1 MSTVYWSKT
10 DNRKE
15 FVKKILEIFEP
26 LIDRARA
33 FLIKPNL
40 VSSEP
45 YPTTT
50 HPEVLEVVLDFL
62 SGKDVVV
69 ADAPAVDAG
78 SSKKM
83 VEKSILKEVCGSHK
97 VPFINFYET
106 KTKRFVSP
114 RGYRFHMFTLP
125 LEKDFVISLPVLKTH
140 NQCGISGALKN
151 QFGYLPRKERILMH
165 IGFKNIHQGIA
176 ELNRVAKPHLFIIDA
191 VKALISAQE
200 VRHGGK
206 EKELGYML
214 AGTDPVALDFYGFEL
229 LQKVEP
235 KLKIRFFEDIPH
247 LKYFLDYEVG
257 SIDFEISEVL
267 I

>member
-1 MSTVYWSKT
+1 VAVVYISKT
-10 DNRKE
+10 DNQKE
-15 FVKKILEIFEP
+15 FVKKVLEIFEP
-26 LIDRARA
+26 EIDKAQT

-50 HPEVLEVVLDFL
+50 HPEVLEAVLDFL

-78 SSKKM
+78 NSKKI
-83 VEKSILKEVCGSHK
+83 VEESILKEVCDSHK
-97 VPFINFYET
+97 VPFINLYET

-114 RGYRFHMFTLP
+114 QGYRFYMFTLP

-140 NQCGISGALKN
+140 NQCGMSGALKN
-151 QFGYLPRKERILMH
+151 QFGYLPRRERVLMH
-165 IGFKNIHQGIA
+165 IRLKNIHQGIA
-176 ELNRVAKPHLFIIDA
+176 ELNAVAKPHLFIVDA
-191 VKALISAQE
+191 VKTLISAQE

-214 AGTDPVALDFYGFEL
+214 AGTDPLALDFCGFEL

-235 KLKIRFFEDIPH
+235 ELEGKSPEDISH
-247 LKYFLDYEVG
+247 LKYSLDYEVG
-257 SIDFEISEVL
+257 LKDFETAEILV
-267 I
+267 